1 MLKSQKKK
9 KCNGGN
15 HRVLGNAQAIGK
27 GSATQ
32 LTLGLLALRE
42 LGANSTG
49 PHRAPALARCL
60 QSVALP

>member
-9 KCNGGN
+9 K
-15 HRVLGNAQAIGK
+15 NAMEGITAFWVMPRQLAIGK

-42 LGANSTG
+42 LGPN
-49 PHRAPALARCL
+49 RAPALARCL

>member
-1 MLKSQKKK
+1 MEGITAFWVMPRQL
-9 KCNGGN
+9 
-15 HRVLGNAQAIGK
+15 AIGK

-42 LGANSTG
+42 LGPN
-49 PHRAPALARCL
+49 RAPALARCL